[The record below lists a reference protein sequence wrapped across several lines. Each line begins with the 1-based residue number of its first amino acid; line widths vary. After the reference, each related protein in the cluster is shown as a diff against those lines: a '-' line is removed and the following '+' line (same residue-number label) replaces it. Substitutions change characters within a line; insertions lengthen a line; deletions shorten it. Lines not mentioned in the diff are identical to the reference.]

1 MATDYYRE
9 LGVSRGASADEIRRA
24 YKKLAVKYHPDRNQ
38 GNAEAET
45 KFKLVNRAHEVLG
58 DQKKRALYD
67 EFGEEG
73 LRDNFR
79 PDVARAYRSGR
90 SPFGGGGG
98 LEDIFGGAAGG
109 GGGGGFGGFG
119 DLFGDVFRGGA
130 AQRGPARGKDAVA
143 DVSVDFVSAIRGANV
158 KLRVQGVDEEVT
170 VRVPPG
176 AGDGDKVRV
185 AGRGAPGRAGGPA
198 GDLLLTIRV
207 QEHPFFTRDGLDLTL
222 DLPIS
227 VAEAYLGTKVRVPT
241 PHGDVSLK
249 IPAGAR
255 SGQQVRLRGKG
266 VKRQNKVGDLFV
278 RFLIQLPPPG
288 EATVEKAV
296 TAIGEFTDLSERDAL
311 SF

>member
-9 LGVSRGASADEIRRA
+9 LGVAKGASTDEIRRA

-38 GNAEAET
+38 GNAEAEA
-45 KFKLVNRAHEVLG
+45 KFKAVNRAHEVLS
-58 DQKKRALYD
+58 DEKKRALYD

-79 PDVARAYRSGR
+79 PDVARAYRGGR

-98 LEDIFGGAAGG
+98 LEDIFGGNV

-119 DLFGDVFRGGA
+119 DLFGDVFRGGGA
-130 AQRGPARGKDAVA
+130 AQRGPARGKDAVG
-143 DVSVDFVSAIRGANV
+143 DVSVDFVSAVRGANV
-158 KLRVQGVDEEVT
+158 KVRVQGLDEEVT

-207 QEHPFFTRDGLDLTL
+207 QEHPFFKREGLDLTF
-222 DLPIS
+222 DLPLS
-227 VAEAYLGTKVRVPT
+227 VSEAYLGTKVRVPT

-249 IPAGAR
+249 VPAGAR

-266 VKRQNKVGDLFV
+266 VKRQNKIGDLFV

-288 EATVEKAV
+288 DPSVERA
-296 TAIGEFTDLSERDAL
+296 AAIIGELTDMSEREAL
-311 SF
+311 KFE